1 MTPPEYSNHTVAN
14 ARIHAGNRLRS
25 WDLLKTFAIFLV
37 IWGHVEQ
44 FLVSG
49 AEADRTV
56 YRTIYSFHMPLFM
69 TMAGFFYAMTLKSS
83 IVRNILDKTRRL
95 LLPWVTWFAITCL
108 VIALLDEAF
117 LSSPRPKIFF
127 WQSYWFLKSAF
138 ACGLVALIPLTLPR
152 RYFWSASL
160 LTTVGCQLLVRV
172 PVLNLPF
179 MYPCF
184 LLGII
189 IYRYYDKFYT
199 YRKQLCVFCS
209 IAWFICLLFL
219 DGDAY
224 RRFLGDYSMDVSHTK
239 LDVLFWMSYRNLVG
253 ITGAVAFIALSEI
266 LFATNR
272 FQNAFTDT
280 MVRIGAL
287 TLGIYTV
294 HTILIQFIM
303 GHYVNFDFLPPFVF
317 DFIISP
323 AIAIVT
329 LFICSA
335 IVRITEKNRYTSW
348 LLLGT
353 RFPRKT
359 ATLSRTK
366 VDADLSN

>member
-219 DGDAY
+219 DGDAN
-224 RRFLGDYSMDVSHTK
+224 R
-239 LDVLFWMSYRNLVG
+239 
-253 ITGAVAFIALSEI
+253 ILS
-266 LFATNR
+266 A
-272 FQNAFTDT
+272 
-280 MVRIGAL
+280 
-287 TLGIYTV
+287 
-294 HTILIQFIM
+294 
-303 GHYVNFDFLPPFVF
+303 
-317 DFIISP
+317 
-323 AIAIVT
+323 
-329 LFICSA
+329 
-335 IVRITEKNRYTSW
+335 
-348 LLLGT
+348 
-353 RFPRKT
+353 
-359 ATLSRTK
+359 
-366 VDADLSN
+366 